1 MQRWAL
7 FLSAYSYNIRF
18 RPTKSHSNAD
28 GLSRLPLTD
37 DRTVGNPEDP
47 SVFNVAQIAV
57 LPIQAAEVA
66 KATCT
71 DPVLGKLLI
80 CLRQGWPHEVPDDL
94 VPYWQKRTEL
104 TLEGDCILRG
114 IRVVVPNKLR
124 QQVLDELHL
133 GHPGVVRM
141 KGLGRSHV
149 WWPGFDKAVER
160 VAKACVACQLAKN
173 APAKAPLHPWA
184 WPTSPWERIHV
195 DFAGPFLGKML
206 LVVMDAHSKWPE
218 VCIMTTTT
226 TAKTIAVLR
235 EIFSRNGLLRQLV
248 SDNVPQF
255 IAEDFARFMAENGV
269 KHIRSAPYHPA
280 SNGAAEQL
288 VQTVKQ
294 ALRAGHQSGVPLE
307 QSLASFLLRYRST
320 PHATTGV
327 PPCTLFL
334 NRTLRTRLDLLTPS
348 IGARVKDKQ
357 TQQKKYSDQHRKE
370 RKLSIGQT
378 VWARNFR
385 EGPRWVRA
393 VVSDRSGPVSFI
405 VKLED
410 GNLWRRHIDH
420 LRLGVSATL
429 EYPKVE
435 EEPFPYF
442 PPGEPALGAQTDGES
457 PTVSQHDSST
467 NRPNIE
473 EGAPPPPPPSRH
485 SQRIRRQPERL
496 YGTLRDGGYGQ

>member
-1 MQRWAL
+1 MA
-7 FLSAYSYNIRF
+7 
-18 RPTKSHSNAD
+18 
-28 GLSRLPLTD
+28 
-37 DRTVGNPEDP
+37 
-47 SVFNVAQIAV
+47 
-57 LPIQAAEVA
+57 
-66 KATCT
+66 
-71 DPVLGKLLI
+71 
-80 CLRQGWPHEVPDDL
+80 
-94 VPYWQKRTEL
+94 
-104 TLEGDCILRG
+104 
-114 IRVVVPNKLR
+114 
-124 QQVLDELHL
+124 
-133 GHPGVVRM
+133 
-141 KGLGRSHV
+141 
-149 WWPGFDKAVER
+149 
-160 VAKACVACQLAKN
+160 
-173 APAKAPLHPWA
+173 
-184 WPTSPWERIHV
+184 
-195 DFAGPFLGKML
+195 DFAG
-206 LVVMDAHSKWPE
+206 
-218 VCIMTTTT
+218 
-226 TAKTIAVLR
+226 
-235 EIFSRNGLLRQLV
+235 
-248 SDNVPQF
+248 
-255 IAEDFARFMAENGV
+255 
-269 KHIRSAPYHPA
+269 
-280 SNGAAEQL
+280 AAERL

-294 ALRAGHQSGVPLE
+294 ALRAGHQYGVPLE
-307 QSLASFLLRYRST
+307 QSLASFLLCYRSA

-405 VKLED
+405 VILEN

-442 PPGEPALGAQTDGES
+442 PPGEPALGAPTDGES
-457 PTVSQHDSST
+457 PTVSQRDSST

-496 YGTLRDGGYGQ
+496 YGTLRDRGYGQ